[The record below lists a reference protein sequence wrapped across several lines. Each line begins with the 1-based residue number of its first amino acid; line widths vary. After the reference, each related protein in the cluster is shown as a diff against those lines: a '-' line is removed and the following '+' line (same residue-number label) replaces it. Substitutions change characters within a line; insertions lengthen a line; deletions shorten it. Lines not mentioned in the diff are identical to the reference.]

1 MLVVER
7 QEKNSL
13 KAEQQTTAAEI
24 EITKDE
30 ATAAAAVAAATGDV
44 VSCCRPTS
52 AHDKMMDKY
61 GNKNRHQMNIK
72 DY

>member
-30 ATAAAAVAAATGDV
+30 ATAAAVAAATGDV